1 MKNSIRLIGFFAI
14 FTCLQLQAQ
23 EMANGYYNYILNP
36 FNLNPAFAGNNGN
49 ISAIL
54 NTKSYLSGF
63 EDAPRNTMFGI
74 HAPLNDIQGIGARV
88 ISDQRGAFQ
97 LTKYDATYSYQIQID
112 EVSDLRFGVSAGALR
127 RMLNPSLINN
137 IELLDQSDQTLAGGY
152 YDETSF
158 TAGVGMVYDYENF
171 QFGFSVPHLV
181 IGNEQL
187 SEYMLLSFG
196 YRYQIQETDFALS
209 PLVIYQNMPVVENRF
224 DLLLKGD
231 YKEKVWTQIGYQSTD
246 NLNFALGFDFGSF
259 GLGYA
264 YEMNNSELSN
274 ISSNSNEIVVQL
286 SFLPPKREKQN
297 KILSTLDEYVAKFDA
312 MLQDGKQEY
321 NRQEV
326 FSEIQKIRTK
336 LSELEKVNDKKTAL
350 KVEQKLS
357 LIEHQIAELEKK
369 YAN

>member
-97 LTKYDATYSYQIQID
+97 LTKYDAAYSYQIQID
-112 EVSDLRFGVSAGALR
+112 EASDLRFGVSAGALR

-196 YRYQIQETDFALS
+196 YRYQIQETDF
-209 PLVIYQNMPVVENRF
+209 
-224 DLLLKGD
+224 
-231 YKEKVWTQIGYQSTD
+231 
-246 NLNFALGFDFGSF
+246 
-259 GLGYA
+259 
-264 YEMNNSELSN
+264 
-274 ISSNSNEIVVQL
+274 EI
-286 SFLPPKREKQN
+286 
-297 KILSTLDEYVAKFDA
+297 LD
-312 MLQDGKQEY
+312 
-321 NRQEV
+321 
-326 FSEIQKIRTK
+326 
-336 LSELEKVNDKKTAL
+336 
-350 KVEQKLS
+350 
-357 LIEHQIAELEKK
+357 
-369 YAN
+369 